1 MLSKPGLAS
10 LWTINYVQG
19 LVLYLNWWQ
28 LNYPK
33 ENGVYFLFNT
43 QWGSIYPQSDRFPMS
58 PIFVPRII
66 YYLCFLTRVL
76 EGDMHGAVSRE
87 KFNDGQYT
95 YWATNWAAGPGPHRG
110 RHGKVCSSQEQVDV
124 TGPWEINHPEESF
137 LIRCNSSGK
146 MSSVNEKTEFHRPEK
161 VTQIHGEGEG
171 RSRGCWTSRSGWN
184 TVLSVLKAGLL
195 SGNI

>member
-1 MLSKPGLAS
+1 MSRALFSIWIDGNL
-10 LWTINYVQG
+10 TIQKKMG
-19 LVLYLNWWQ
+19 FT
-28 LNYPK
+28 
-33 ENGVYFLFNT
+33 FLFNT

-76 EGDMHGAVSRE
+76 EGAMHGAVSRE
-87 KFNDGQYT
+87 KFNDGQNT
-95 YWATNWAAGPGPHRG
+95 YWATNRAVGPGPHRG
-110 RHGKVCSSQEQVDV
+110 RHRKVCSSQEQVDV
-124 TGPWEINHPEESF
+124 TGPWEINHPEERF
-137 LIRCNSSGK
+137 PIRCNSSGK

-161 VTQIHGEGEG
+161 VTQIHGEG
-171 RSRGCWTSRSGWN
+171 RSRGCWASRSGWG